1 MGIEWAEL
9 SGFSSSPQGSEMLT
23 AGPRKVKK
31 QNLGDLA
38 GSQGR
43 VPSRCTV
50 MAAKNQL
57 QQTQPRVRFWEGREE
72 SKMLP
77 FGENIK
83 IFAIGTII
91 ERDVLP
97 HKDRAV
103 SLGTTEL

>member
-1 MGIEWAEL
+1 MGTEWDEL

-31 QNLGDLA
+31 QNPGYSA

-43 VPSRCTV
+43 VPGRCTV

-72 SKMLP
+72 SKMLS

-83 IFAIGTII
+83 IFATGTILK
-91 ERDVLP
+91 RDVLP

-103 SLGTTEL
+103 SPGTTEL